1 MLRIFSPIRQGIC
14 LPYKTHKRVFS
25 KVETTP
31 LHVSTSIGLAS
42 GVLGSLCG
50 VGGGA
55 VILPALRQFSTLGP
69 KQISATS
76 LFCVSI
82 SAFIGGGSYIEQGF
96 ANLPLSSLLIATSV
110 IPTFLGSFAMA
121 KIPSRH
127 LLKIT
132 AFIMFSSGPA
142 IWMRASRAKGKP
154 MPNLEELSNNNR
166 FRGYEDIRSITVDN
180 CYSFA
185 QAHPDFAVLGMVSGF
200 LSGMIGI
207 GGGLIMNSYM
217 ALFTDMPQHEI
228 IATSLVTIVPIG
240 LAGTVVNLVNG
251 YVQFRTGF
259 LMALTG
265 AVGMGVTSRYAK
277 DIDDVALKKIFAVAV
292 STMSVR
298 FLI

>member
-1 MLRIFSPIRQGIC
+1 MFRLTSCIRPC
-14 LPYKTHKRVFS
+14 SLPFQAQKRLFS
-25 KVETTP
+25 KVVTTP
-31 LHVSTSIGLAS
+31 VHVSTSIGLAS

-55 VILPALRQFSTLGP
+55 VILPALRQFSNLTP

-82 SAFIGGGSYIEQGF
+82 SATIGGGSYIEQGF
-96 ANLPLSSLLIATSV
+96 ANLPLSCLLIGTSI
-110 IPTFLGSFAMA
+110 IPTLIGSYTMSR
-121 KIPSRH
+121 ISSRH

-132 AFIMFSSGPA
+132 ALIMFCSGPA
-142 IWMRASRAKGKP
+142 IWVRASKAKG
-154 MPNLEELSNNNR
+154 MPKHNLEELANRNR
-166 FRGYEDIRSITVDN
+166 FHGWEDIKGLTIGN
-180 CYSFA
+180 CYNFA
-185 QAHPDFAVLGMVSGF
+185 QAHADFAVLGALSGF

-240 LAGTVVNLVNG
+240 LTGTVVNLANG
-251 YVQFRTGF
+251 YIQFRTG
-259 LMALTG
+259 LLLALTG
-265 AVGMGVTSRYAK
+265 TIGMGVTSRFAK
-277 DIDDVALKKIFAVAV
+277 DIDDTALKRIFAMAV
-292 STMSVR
+292 SAMSLR

>member
-1 MLRIFSPIRQGIC
+1 
-14 LPYKTHKRVFS
+14 VFS
-25 KVETTP
+25 KAETTP
-31 LHVSTSIGLAS
+31 FHLSTSVGLAS

-55 VILPALRQFSTLGP
+55 VILPALRQFSTLRP

-82 SAFIGGGSYIEQGF
+82 SAFIGGSSYIEQGF
-96 ANLPLSSLLIATSV
+96 ANLPLSSLLIATSI
-110 IPTFLGSFAMA
+110 IPTFLGSYTMA
-121 KIPSRH
+121 KIPTRH
-127 LLKIT
+127 LLKVT
-132 AFIMFSSGPA
+132 ALIMFCSGPA
-142 IWMRASRAKGKP
+142 IWMRASTSEGKP
-154 MPNLEELSNNNR
+154 TPNLEKLAKKNR
-166 FRGYEDIRSITVDN
+166 FRGYADLKNITVDN
-180 CYSFA
+180 CYNFI

-200 LSGMIGI
+200 LSGLIGI
-207 GGGLIMNSYM
+207 GGGLVMNSYM
-217 ALFTDMPQHEI
+217 CLFTDMPQHEI

-240 LAGTVVNLVNG
+240 AAGTAVNLVNG

-277 DIDDVALKKIFAVAV
+277 DIDDTSLKKLFAVAI
-292 STMSVR
+292 SAMAVR